1 MARPKQ
7 LNVGAQRRGGGVLEL
22 AIVFPLLLLI
32 LLGIIEFGSVYYVR
46 HRMLHAARE
55 ATRSLAIREATAAE
69 AEQIALDHLAS
80 INLVFT
86 ITVTE
91 PDPVIPG
98 DRTTAVEITTPLH
111 EASAG
116 DPLGIF
122 GAGIL
127 QAKVTMRKEG

>member
-1 MARPKQ
+1 M
-7 LNVGAQRRGGGVLEL
+7 
-22 AIVFPLLLLI
+22 AIVLPLLLLI

-55 ATRSLAIREATAAE
+55 ATRSLAVRVATAAE
-69 AEQIALDHLAS
+69 AEQIALGHLGGL
-80 INLVFT
+80 NLVFT

-91 PDPVIPG
+91 PDPEILG
-98 DRTTAVEITTPLH
+98 DRTTAVQITTPLH
-111 EASAG
+111 QASAG

>member
-7 LNVGAQRRGGGVLEL
+7 VNVRTQRRGVALVEL
-22 AIVFPLLLLI
+22 AIVLPLLMLM
-32 LLGIIEFGSVYYVR
+32 LLGIIEFGSVFYVR
-46 HRMLHAARE
+46 STMLHGARE
-55 ATRSLAIREATAAE
+55 AARSLAVRAATAVE
-69 AEQIALDHLAS
+69 AEQIALDHLAGL
-80 INLVFT
+80 NLVFT

-91 PDPVIPG
+91 PDPGIPG
-98 DRTTAVEITTPLH
+98 DRTTAVQITTPLNP
-111 EASAG
+111 ALAG